1 MFCINCGK
9 QIADT
14 ARFCN
19 YCGAKVV
26 DFDEKAVENSPIS
39 SENQVSAPA
48 DNVYNTENVENSVDL
63 LKMNS
68 SDSGSIPQMNEPVK
82 SGETPFNGGV
92 TPPPAADV
100 QSGAVG
106 AQHGAMDSG
115 NPVPPMMGGTAQS
128 GSNVPPMMESTATS
142 GITVPPM
149 MESTAPSGTTVPP
162 TMPAAAPAAA
172 PTASTTPR
180 REPAERKYTLGH
192 IIMCLA
198 STAVMAIVAGVF
210 AGLYFSVV

>member
-68 SDSGSIPQMNEPVK
+68 SVSDSIPQMNEPVK

-92 TPPPAADV
+92 TPPPSADI

-106 AQHGAMDSG
+106 AQHGAMDSI

-128 GSNVPPMMESTATS
+128 GSNVPPT
-142 GITVPPM
+142 
-149 MESTAPSGTTVPP
+149 MESTAPSGTTIPP
-162 TMPAAAPAAA
+162 TMPTAAPSAA
-172 PTASTTPR
+172 PTAAAR

>member
-26 DFDEKAVENSPIS
+26 DFDEKTVENSPIS
-39 SENQVSAPA
+39 SENPVSAPV

-68 SDSGSIPQMNEPVK
+68 SVSDSIPQMNEPVK
-82 SGETPFNGGV
+82 SGETPFNGGA
-92 TPPPAADV
+92 TPPTSADI

-106 AQHGAMDSG
+106 AQRGTADSG
-115 NPVPPMMGGTAQS
+115 NPVPPMADGIAPSGTA
-128 GSNVPPMMESTATS
+128 VPPVMD
-142 GITVPPM
+142 
-149 MESTAPSGTTVPP
+149 STAPSGTAVPP
-162 TMPAAAPAAA
+162 MMDNIAPSGSPIPPAMPTAAPAAEQ
-172 PTASTTPR
+172 TAATPC

>member
-26 DFDEKAVENSPIS
+26 DFDEKTVENSPIS
-39 SENQVSAPA
+39 SENPVSAPV

-68 SDSGSIPQMNEPVK
+68 SDSDSIPQMNEPVK
-82 SGETPFNGGV
+82 SGETPFNGGA
-92 TPPPAADV
+92 TPPTSADI

-106 AQHGAMDSG
+106 AQRGAADSG
-115 NPVPPMMGGTAQS
+115 NPVHPA
-128 GSNVPPMMESTATS
+128 
-142 GITVPPM
+142 
-149 MESTAPSGTTVPP
+149 MESTAPSGSTVSTMMDGTAPNGTAVPP
-162 TMPAAAPAAA
+162 TMPTAAPAASA
-172 PTASTTPR
+172 PR
-180 REPAERKYTLGH
+180 KEPAERKYTLGH

-198 STAVMAIVAGVF
+198 SAAVMAIVAGVF